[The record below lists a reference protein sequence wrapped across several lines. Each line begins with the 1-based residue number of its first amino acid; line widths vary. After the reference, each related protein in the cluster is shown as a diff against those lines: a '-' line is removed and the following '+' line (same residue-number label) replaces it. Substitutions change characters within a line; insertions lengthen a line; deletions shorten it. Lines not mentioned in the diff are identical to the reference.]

1 MDEGTYGPFA
11 VGTGGSIPVIPR
23 PTAVATIPAPRA
35 NDGVWIS
42 YLGGKWFSA
51 GAAVPLTSNFRV
63 VGAYAGFPVFA
74 RRDSSAQV
82 IYLPS
87 VAGMVAPYRLR

>member
-1 MDEGTYGPFA
+1 MPQA
-11 VGTGGSIPVIPR
+11 VGTGGVGVIPR
-23 PTAVATIPAPRA
+23 RTAVATIPPPRA

-42 YLGGKWFSA
+42 YLGEKWFSA
-51 GAAVPLTSNFRV
+51 GTAVPLTSGFRV

-82 IYLPS
+82 IYVPS